1 MNVLR
6 ALINLAA
13 PGSLIVVFNSA
24 PAYRWNRFH
33 PTRLCKIS
41 AGPKTSS
48 AYFTQ

>member
-1 MNVLR
+1 MNLLR

-24 PAYRWNRFH
+24 PAYRGIGFIQHGYAKLAR
-33 PTRLCKIS
+33 
-41 AGPKTSS
+41 GPKTSS